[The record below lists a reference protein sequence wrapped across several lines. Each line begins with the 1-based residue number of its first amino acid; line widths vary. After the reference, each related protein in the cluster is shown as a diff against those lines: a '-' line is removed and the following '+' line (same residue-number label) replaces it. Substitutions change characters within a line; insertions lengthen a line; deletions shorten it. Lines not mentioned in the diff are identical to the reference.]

1 MEINLSETI
10 IVSKRKSL
18 KNKTYQTG
26 VALSGGGIK
35 GLCHAGALK
44 ALNEYGIKPDIISGV
59 SAGAIV
65 GALYADGYTPDEIGE
80 IFYDVTFSRFAKI
93 QFPVDGLFQMDLFK
107 TFLHEKI
114 RAETF
119 EELSIP
125 LRIVATDLDHGKT
138 KVFEKGNLIDPI
150 IASSSLPILF
160 KPIVIHGINYV
171 DGGVLKNFPVGTIYP
186 DCQYIIGI
194 NASPFVAKEYNK
206 SLRGI
211 IGRTYHFMSKA
222 NILQDKALC
231 DILIEPENMAS
242 YETFDVEKSREIF
255 KLGYES
261 TKEILSH
268 SNLETFKTIDN

>member
-1 MEINLSETI
+1 MISNQ
-10 IVSKRKSL
+10 RNP
-18 KNKTYQTG
+18 KNKTYKTG
-26 VALSGGGIK
+26 IALSGGGIK

-44 ALNEYGIKPDIISGV
+44 ALDEYGIKPDIISGV
-59 SAGAIV
+59 SAGAII

-80 IFYDVTFSRFAKI
+80 IFYDITFSKFAKI
-93 QFPVDGLFQMDLFK
+93 QFPVDGLFQIDLFK
-107 TFLHEKI
+107 EFLQEKI
-114 RAETF
+114 KARTF

-125 LRIVATDLDHGKT
+125 LRIVATDLDRGRT
-138 KVFEKGNLIDPI
+138 KVFEKGTLIDPI
-150 IASSSLPILF
+150 MASSSLPILF
-160 KPIVIHGINYV
+160 KPIVINGVHYV

-186 DCQYIIGI
+186 DCQLIIGI
-194 NASPFVAKEYNK
+194 NASPFVAKEYSK

-242 YETFDVEKSREIF
+242 YETFDIEKSREIF

-261 TKEILSH
+261 TKEILYH
-268 SNLETFKTIDN
+268 SNKV